1 MGRYFPEVIALLDAL
16 APSDLVA
23 DGEIVLI
30 HDGVLTFDELQLR
43 LHPAESRVRLL
54 AAEIPATLV
63 LFDLLEIDGVDLRG
77 RPLDARRAEL
87 VRLTEALGV
96 ATMPEDFAALPPGP
110 ACYRT
115 PWTQDPEV
123 ARRWFDD
130 EDALGQDGIV
140 AKRLDQGYL
149 AGVRGWTKVK
159 HRRTADCVVGGY
171 RVAKG
176 GDGVGSLLL
185 GLYDDDGNLHY
196 VGHTSSFKAVERRA
210 IREALAPLEGGPG
223 FGDAGRAPGGQS
235 RWSAGRES
243 DYVALD
249 PVLVCEVS
257 FDRLQHGRFRHAS
270 TFVRWRDDRAPASCT
285 FAQLGASPPPWA

>member
-1 MGRYFPEVIALLDAL
+1 M
-16 APSDLVA
+16 
-23 DGEIVLI
+23 
-30 HDGVLTFDELQLR
+30 
-43 LHPAESRVRLL
+43 
-54 AAEIPATLV
+54 
-63 LFDLLEIDGVDLRG
+63 
-77 RPLDARRAEL
+77 
-87 VRLTEALGV
+87 
-96 ATMPEDFAALPPGP
+96 
-110 ACYRT
+110 
-115 PWTQDPEV
+115 
-123 ARRWFDD
+123 ARRWFED

-140 AKRLDQGYL
+140 AKRLDQAYL

-185 GLYDDDGNLHY
+185 GLYDEAGNLHY

-210 IREALAPLEGGPG
+210 IREALAPLEGGEG
-223 FGDAGRAPGGQS
+223 FGDAGRSPGGQS
-235 RWSAGRES
+235 RWSTGRES

-270 TFVRWRDDRAPASCT
+270 TFVRWRDDRTPGSCT
-285 FAQLGASPPPWA
+285 FAQLGASPPSWA